1 MSFSTQVV
9 LRLGVGVTPLRLP
22 SFRPGEAVLID
33 DNLPDIEGAHAFGMK
48 AVHHRSAE
56 EKIATLRADGWL
68 RQGRAED

>member
-1 MSFSTQVV
+1 VSFSAQVV

-33 DNLPDIEGAHAFGMK
+33 DNLPNVEGVHAFGMK

-56 EKIATLRADGWL
+56 GTIAALRALGL
-68 RQGRAED
+68 PA